1 MANPDVVTVERVVH
15 APAERIFD
23 LLADPTRHQEFDG
36 SGTVRAAKGESQRL
50 AKGDRFGMS
59 MKMGLPYSMENSV
72 IEFEE
77 NRLIAW
83 RTTGPGSIGRHF
95 GGREWRYELEPTDDG
110 TLVRESWDI
119 TGENALMRPIVRKA
133 GETTRKNMAATLD
146 RLEERLAT
154 PPDDQA

>member
-1 MANPDVVTVERVVH
+1 
-15 APAERIFD
+15 
-23 LLADPTRHQEFDG
+23 
-36 SGTVRAAKGESQRL
+36 
-50 AKGDRFGMS
+50 MS
-59 MKMGLPYSMENSV
+59 MKMGLPYSMENTV

-83 RTTGPGSIGRHF
+83 RTTGPSAIGRHF

-154 PPDDQA
+154 PPDDQT